1 MKNTTEPIK
10 AAPTA
15 RGGTNLDGMRN
26 ILTDALYEL
35 GYDDTLVDTLI
46 ERNVI
51 DFDRVDYTSHII
63 DQLEEHYGES
73 ALWGDFEGAVA
84 LEGLGASLTGELG
97 KNWRTSKASTFQ
109 ERIQHLITGPIEGL
123 GMKVIA
129 CAQLRT
135 DNILSEELE
144 SVKRYLA
151 VDYREFGPY
160 IPHVDIVIYNP
171 TNSHVVAVI
180 RCEVNLRRYMLGIV
194 HWRFKLRTEENTAS
208 IKFYLVTTGIDE
220 TVEVIGL
227 PPSARAIA
235 ETDLDGA
242 YVLTAEALEESD
254 KVKLFEHFIEDLK
267 QVIEESQ

>member
-1 MKNTTEPIK
+1 MKNSTEPIK

-51 DFDRVDYTSHII
+51 DFSIVDYTRHII
-63 DQLEEHYGES
+63 DQLEEHYGEA
-73 ALWGDFEGAVA
+73 ALWCLEDAVA

-109 ERIQHLITGPIEGL
+109 ERIQHVITEPIEEF

-135 DNILSEELE
+135 NNILSEELE
-144 SVKRYLA
+144 SVKGYLA

-180 RCEVNLRRYMLGIV
+180 KCEVNLRRYMLGIV

-208 IKFYLVTTGIDE
+208 IKFYLVTTSIDE
-220 TVEVIGL
+220 TAEVIGL
-227 PPSARAIA
+227 PPNARAIA
-235 ETDLDGA
+235 ETDLDGT
-242 YVLTAEALEESD
+242 YVLTTEALEESD

-267 QVIEESQ
+267 QVIGENQ